1 MNEKVKERIDEFRKT
16 FGTAKRTIEG
26 SFDKSENIIQ
36 TAIDSNREASETR
49 TIVDTSTDWMIL
61 VKNDA
66 FEKGRK
72 LGYSSASEH
81 MLPVLTQ
88 KKAMLSQLDELVN
101 KTLDA
106 LANELN
112 VAIEAIQKVSDE
124 RDTVQSQ
131 LSSAKERMQ
140 QKSNEIASLKTDLKK
155 LKKENE
161 DLRKAAEE
169 KPKRGRPK
177 KKKEETPLD

>member
-88 KKAMLSQLDELVN
+88 KKAML
-101 KTLDA
+101 
-106 LANELN
+106 
-112 VAIEAIQKVSDE
+112 
-124 RDTVQSQ
+124 
-131 LSSAKERMQ
+131 
-140 QKSNEIASLKTDLKK
+140 
-155 LKKENE
+155 
-161 DLRKAAEE
+161 
-169 KPKRGRPK
+169 
-177 KKKEETPLD
+177 

>member
-112 VAIEAIQKVSDE
+112 VAIEAIQKVTGE
-124 RDTVQSQ
+124 RDAVQSQ

-161 DLRKAAEE
+161 DLRKSAEE

>member
-16 FGTAKRTIEG
+16 FRTAKEMIEG
-26 SFDKSENIIQ
+26 SFDKSENVIQ
-36 TAIDSNREASETR
+36 AAIDSNRDAAETR
-49 TIVDTSTDWMIL
+49 TIVDTSTEWMIL

-72 LGYSSASEH
+72 QGYSSASEH

-106 LANELN
+106 LANELS
-112 VAIEAIQKVSDE
+112 VAIEAIQKLTDE
-124 RDTVQSQ
+124 RDVMQNHLNDTKSI
-131 LSSAKERMQ
+131 MQ
-140 QKSNEIASLKTDLKK
+140 QKSSEITALKSDLEK
-155 LKKENE
+155 LKRENE
-161 DLRKAAEE
+161 ALQKKVEE
-169 KPKRGRPK
+169 KPKRGRPR
-177 KKKEETPLD
+177 KKKEEGPLD